1 VPGSP
6 RENQSDAAKEKQME
20 VAEGIHRIDTEL
32 GDRVNAAYLLVGT
45 NASMLVDTTIAA
57 TAGRIA
63 DYMGRIG
70 VDPQTLRYV
79 INTHS
84 DWDHFAGNA
93 AVKGFSPNAVFC
105 CHEADRAMIE
115 NVELLITHR
124 YGEFFTDHG
133 HDETEESMQA
143 VRDGSGVVTI
153 DVALRGG
160 EVIAL
165 SDDWRV
171 VLLHT
176 PGHSW
181 GSISVHDPRSDS
193 VIVGDGVLGD
203 AVVTRTG
210 EPAFPPTY
218 RYVDTYLTTL
228 QFLQQLKPHLLLT
241 SHYPIFEDFEAMD
254 FLALTGVFVE
264 RVENS
269 LRNALQTASGPT
281 SMRELTEQLS
291 PELGRWPQAAAS
303 ALFFPLSGHME
314 RLSQYGLVETS
325 RQETTGHAGFTWR
338 K

>member
-1 VPGSP
+1 V
-6 RENQSDAAKEKQME
+6 AKENEME
-20 VAEGIHRIDTEL
+20 VAEGIHRIETEL
-32 GDRVNAAYLLVGT
+32 GDRVNAAYLLVGAD
-45 NASMLVDTTIAA
+45 ASILVDTTIAA
-57 TAGRIA
+57 TAGSIA

-93 AVKGFSPNAVFC
+93 AVKGFSPNAIFC

-115 NVELLITHR
+115 DVELLITNR

-133 HDETEESMQA
+133 HDETEESKQA
-143 VRDGSGVVTI
+143 VRDGTGAVTI
-153 DVALRGG
+153 DVAVRGG
-160 EVIAL
+160 EVVAL

-181 GSISVHDPRSDS
+181 GSISVHDPRSNS

-218 RYVDTYLTTL
+218 RYVDTYLATV
-228 QFLQQLKPHLLLT
+228 QFLQQLNPHLLLT
-241 SHYPIFEDFEAMD
+241 SHYPVFEDSEAMD
-254 FLALTGVFVE
+254 FLALTGVFVD
-264 RVENS
+264 RVESS
-269 LRNALQTASGPT
+269 LRSALQGASGPT
-281 SMRELTEQLS
+281 SMRELTERLS
-291 PELGRWPQAAAS
+291 AELGRWPDVAAS
-303 ALFFPLSGHME
+303 ALFFPFSGHME

-325 RQETTGHAGFTWR
+325 RHENIGHIVYTWR
-338 K
+338 E